1 MVGISIE
8 HSSVRCHWYDLI
20 VEEGKYDPL
29 MYQKCFLESR
39 HKCHGTKHQ
48 LVFTGVIGHHP
59 CPTGTYSAL
68 NRYCKNTWESMEWK
82 PSISGK
88 GKGLFGFKK
97 RSREEYSC
105 TTRDRRKRAVEMKGK
120 SPHYVFLRN
129 VAAIFRNHI

>member
-1 MVGISIE
+1 MAGISID

-68 NRYCKNTWESMEWK
+68 NRCCKNTWESMEWK

-97 RSREEYSC
+97 RLRE
-105 TTRDRRKRAVEMKGK
+105 DAVVQHMTEEKELLK
-120 SPHYVFLRN
+120 
-129 VAAIFRNHI
+129 